1 MVRKDLSPIII
12 FKYYATINF
21 MPIAKDLLKILAC
34 PKCKG
39 DVKENRMFLVC
50 DNCKLAYPVLE
61 NIPDMLI
68 DDAWPLEKAKKVNF
82 KHTLKL

>member
-1 MVRKDLSPIII
+1 
-12 FKYYATINF
+12 
-21 MPIAKDLLKILAC
+21 MPVPKELMNMLAC

-39 DVKENRMFLVC
+39 NIEEKSMFIVC
-50 DNCKLAYPVLE
+50 KKCKLAYPILDN

-68 DDAWPLEKAKKVNF
+68 KDAWQLEKAKTVKF